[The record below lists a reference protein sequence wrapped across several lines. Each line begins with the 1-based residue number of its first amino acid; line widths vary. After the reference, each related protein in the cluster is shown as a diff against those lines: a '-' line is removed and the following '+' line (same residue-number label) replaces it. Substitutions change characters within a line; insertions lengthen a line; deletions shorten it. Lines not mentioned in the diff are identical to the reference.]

1 MHQHASTCLK
11 GPVSRARRSWKR
23 GPDQAKE
30 STRRRARPSSSGPD
44 DGIRH
49 DLVARVRQEIAAGT
63 YDTPEK
69 WQAALDRFLERHLQ
83 G

>member
-11 GPVSRARRSWKR
+11 GPVSRSRRSWNK
-23 GPDQAKE
+23 GPAQVKE
-30 STRRRARPSSSGPD
+30 TRRRVSRKAPAAG

-69 WQAALDRFLERHLQ
+69 WQAALERFLERNLPE
-83 G
+83 